1 SIAEKRK
8 LAKGIEMSLCVSILS
23 KNKDQVD
30 QELEH
35 FNENSRQMVEKKTKL
50 EAKSVT
56 LETEY
61 TRLQNDQQK
70 ISADVAKINSCTNQ
84 INSLIIEQN
93 NLICRIDCDSQSEFY
108 SVISKINDNG
118 DLSNSDRAI

>member
-1 SIAEKRK
+1 FFQDIKKKLDDLIEKEANAEEVNNSISQIEGSIAEKRN
-8 LAKGIEMSLCVSILS
+8 LAKGIEMSLSVSILS

-93 NLICRIDCDSQSEFY
+93 NLI
-108 SVISKINDNG
+108 
-118 DLSNSDRAI
+118 